1 MKSVY
6 PELYKRAEEIRQ
18 ELKAVGNTN
27 TKKQP
32 SGLMTKN
39 TRGNSN
45 G

>member
-1 MKSVY
+1 MKNVY
-6 PELYKRAEEIRQ
+6 PDLYKRAEEIRQ
-18 ELKAVGNTN
+18 ELKTTGDNN

-39 TRGNSN
+39 TRGTSN